1 MQGIYDV
8 YTNFRNLAGMIRGL
22 ALMSVL
28 TNYDHW
34 SYQSTAVS
42 LSRSHKIPIC
52 MRQERQTSRFKGY
65 VKNGNIN
72 GGSQWEEN
80 MPAIH
85 TSTENTFASVN
96 GQ

>member
-1 MQGIYDV
+1 
-8 YTNFRNLAGMIRGL
+8 MIIEVISLQLR
-22 ALMSVL
+22 ASP
-28 TNYDHW
+28 DHTRFPYAW
-34 SYQSTAVS
+34 G
-42 LSRSHKIPIC
+42 K
-52 MRQERQTSRFKGY
+52 TSRFKGY

-96 GQ
+96 GQWFIIIASQLLCVSGKKNFCIYYNFFF